1 MTKKNKWR
9 LRSSIGVKTNR
20 PFFRSSSFNAKIW
33 LGFMDWLTPRLPE
46 NPNQKIKFVNR
57 QNLELK
63 VAIWRKKCYLKSNT
77 YFRSSSFNVLS
88 RAKIGIG
95 VKTENLSNDRIQ
107 NWIQR
112 FDEKKIKYWCE
123 NKSALFFDHLHS
135 TLRSQDRNRCHEMI
149 DPKID
154 VRAPFWRTF
163 QWSVASHP
171 FWEFGQWN
179 SQQSPLWLTH
189 VTFSTNTHPSTLQAS
204 TMQYKSAPASALL
217 SQCVQILY

>member
-1 MTKKNKWR
+1 MKESIIESRNLTKINATSDQTLGLFLIIFILTLPARIEIVSSQKICQMTEFKTECNDLTKKKPILVW
-9 LRSSIGVKTNR
+9 
-20 PFFRSSSFNAKIW
+20 
-33 LGFMDWLTPRLPE
+33 
-46 NPNQKIKFVNR
+46 
-57 QNLELK
+57 
-63 VAIWRKKCYLKSNT
+63 
-77 YFRSSSFNVLS
+77 
-88 RAKIGIG
+88 
-95 VKTENLSNDRIQ
+95 
-107 NWIQR
+107 
-112 FDEKKIKYWCE
+112 

-204 TMQYKSAPASALL
+204 TMQYKSAL
-217 SQCVQILY
+217 

>member
-1 MTKKNKWR
+1 MTE
-9 LRSSIGVKTNR
+9 S
-20 PFFRSSSFNAKIW
+20 
-33 LGFMDWLTPRLPE
+33 
-46 NPNQKIKFVNR
+46 
-57 QNLELK
+57 
-63 VAIWRKKCYLKSNT
+63 
-77 YFRSSSFNVLS
+77 
-88 RAKIGIG
+88 
-95 VKTENLSNDRIQ
+95 KTECNDLTK
-107 NWIQR
+107 N
-112 FDEKKIKYWCE
+112 KIKYWCE

-204 TMQYKSAPASALL
+204 TMQYKSALPASALITMGSRIKL
-217 SQCVQILY
+217 RINAGVKSILHLNPEISPSKNANYRVKNIVK

>member
-1 MTKKNKWR
+1 MTRFHGLIDPKITRKSQSKNKICQSTESR
-9 LRSSIGVKTNR
+9 TEGI
-20 PFFRSSSFNAKIW
+20 
-33 LGFMDWLTPRLPE
+33 DLTE
-46 NPNQKIKFVNR
+46 
-57 QNLELK
+57 
-63 VAIWRKKCYLKSNT
+63 KCYLRSNT

-88 RAKIGIG
+88 RAKIRIG

-107 NWIQR
+107 NWMQR
-112 FDEKKIKYWCE
+112 FDEKSNQILVWKQIG
-123 NKSALFFDHLHS
+123 SFF
-135 TLRSQDRNRCHEMI
+135 RSSSFNASRQDRNRCHEMI

-204 TMQYKSAPASALL
+204 TMQYKSAPAM
-217 SQCVQILY
+217 

>member
-1 MTKKNKWR
+1 MTESKTECNDLMEKNKYWC
-9 LRSSIGVKTNR
+9 
-20 PFFRSSSFNAKIW
+20 
-33 LGFMDWLTPRLPE
+33 E
-46 NPNQKIKFVNR
+46 N
-57 QNLELK
+57 
-63 VAIWRKKCYLKSNT
+63 KSALF
-77 YFRSSSFNVLS
+77 FRSSSFNVLS

-112 FDEKKIKYWCE
+112 FDEKKSNIGVKT
-123 NKSALFFDHLHS
+123 NRLFFS
-135 TLRSQDRNRCHEMI
+135 IIFIQRFAGQDRNRCHEMI

-204 TMQYKSAPASALL
+204 TMQYKSAPA
-217 SQCVQILY
+217 